1 MISYNFVGTIVVETR
16 MKEKNLII
24 QLLRS
29 NAFVEEKL
37 NASLKPHGLSL
48 PQFNVLRILRGR
60 QGAPANL
67 SNIQEQMI
75 KPMSNTSRLVD
86 KLIDKGWVSRDI
98 CKYNRRK
105 VEIFITENGLNALQQ
120 LDNLVAHEER
130 QIMGMLS
137 EKKQKSLLKLLVKV
151 TAC

>member
-75 KPMSNTSRLVD
+75 KPGMRGHRQQRV
-86 KLIDKGWVSRDI
+86 KLPMENHMQRMRSYKEMDQYRPKIHQMF
-98 CKYNRRK
+98 NRM
-105 VEIFITENGLNALQQ
+105 
-120 LDNLVAHEER
+120 H
-130 QIMGMLS
+130 
-137 EKKQKSLLKLLVKV
+137 
-151 TAC
+151 

>member
-1 MISYNFVGTIVVETR
+1 MISYDFVGTIVVETR
-16 MKEKNLII
+16 MKENNLII
-24 QLLRS
+24 KLLRS

-48 PQFNVLRILRGR
+48 PQFNSFVSWRAR
-60 QGAPANL
+60 QGDPANL

-86 KLIDKGWVSRDI
+86 KLIDKGWVSRDM

-120 LDNLVAHEER
+120 LDNLVVH
-130 QIMGMLS
+130 
-137 EKKQKSLLKLLVKV
+137 
-151 TAC
+151 